1 MTVAKINGC
10 ALETSTPSTQKNR
23 IYSIE
28 FVSDEMLY
36 SNMNGDSMC
45 TPFHIFAHNNFS
57 SLLRYLEDPKWANFP
72 VKELRHWRLA
82 L

>member
-1 MTVAKINGC
+1 MTVGKIKGC

-36 SNMNGDSMC
+36 
-45 TPFHIFAHNNFS
+45 I
-57 SLLRYLEDPKWANFP
+57 LKYER
-72 VKELRHWRLA
+72 
-82 L
+82 